1 MRLHYVDD
9 IFYVVQLCICLHNA
23 MVVHNV
29 EYGDD
34 PETEDMYDATIH
46 SNDEMKTGEEVK
58 DDAHNN
64 IIAED
69 KVFEKIKTN

>member
-1 MRLHYVDD
+1 
-9 IFYVVQLCICLHNA
+9 
-23 MVVHNV
+23 MVVHHV
-29 EYGDD
+29 EYGDN

-58 DDAHNN
+58 DDAQNN

-69 KVFEKIKTN
+69 KVFEKNQDKLNFNSNAVDLEFVEK